1 VAVLVDAALAGRATA
16 AGAGIICPWSSRIE
30 DPDWYAFGCAAAREY
45 PALID
50 ALASAGETD
59 TGYRHGLTIGPYAG
73 AIAARLAL
81 GLPAGLDLSP
91 FDPLR

>member
-1 VAVLVDAALAGRATA
+1 VAVLVDAALAGRATV

-30 DPDWYAFGCAAAREY
+30 DPDWYAFGM
-45 PALID
+45 
-50 ALASAGETD
+50 
-59 TGYRHGLTIGPYAG
+59 GPYAG